1 TVQEITMPAGNGVV
15 CTDDLAVGVQTEKQR
30 HRRPRVYKEPVLIRA
45 LCLAE
50 APQDYTSHC
59 DHQRLLH
66 MRASNHSA
74 FLVNS
79 NETKKAAALACA
91 GVTASVNTV
100 SLAPFRAE
108 IFAVTGAVSMLFK
121 G

>member
-1 TVQEITMPAGNGVV
+1 
-15 CTDDLAVGVQTEKQR
+15 
-30 HRRPRVYKEPVLIRA
+30 
-45 LCLAE
+45 
-50 APQDYTSHC
+50 
-59 DHQRLLH
+59 
-66 MRASNHSA
+66 MRSSNHST